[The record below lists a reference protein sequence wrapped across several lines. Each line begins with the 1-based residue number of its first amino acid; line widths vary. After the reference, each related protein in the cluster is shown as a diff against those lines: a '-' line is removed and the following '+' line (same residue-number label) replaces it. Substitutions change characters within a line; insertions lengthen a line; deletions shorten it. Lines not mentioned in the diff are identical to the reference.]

1 MSKIHK
7 FDSFLNEAKKNKVR
21 ILSPDGFDIEMDK
34 TYKPEEVDAAIEKFI
49 ARYKSQGYYS
59 NSNRER
65 IPIGEIKDLMQV
77 VPLEESI
84 EESLNE
90 GNLENLKI
98 VLSAL
103 KDASAEEIEKISEK
117 IYNKLTW
124 GNILDI
130 AQIVGVEKEI
140 KK

>member
-21 ILSPDGFDIEMDK
+21 ILSPDGFDIEM
-34 TYKPEEVDAAIEKFI
+34 DAAIEKFI